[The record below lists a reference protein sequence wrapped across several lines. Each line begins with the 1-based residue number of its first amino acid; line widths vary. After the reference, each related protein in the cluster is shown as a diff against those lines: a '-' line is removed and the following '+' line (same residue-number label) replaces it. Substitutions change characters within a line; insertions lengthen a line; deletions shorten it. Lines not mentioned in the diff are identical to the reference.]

1 MLLAG
6 ACASPELLD
15 RLRNEAEAVARMQ
28 HPHVVQIFEVTEHD
42 GLTCLVL
49 EYVDG
54 GTLAQKIGG
63 TPQPVNE
70 GARLIETLA
79 RTIHQAH
86 VQGIVHRDLK
96 PANVLLTADGIPK
109 ITDFGLAKLLVGGVS
124 LTATGETLGTP
135 SYIAPEQIDARS
147 SVGPPADVYALGTI
161 LYELLTG
168 RPPFRGES
176 SQETI
181 RQVIFDEPVTTV
193 PAPAAATP
201 RPGDNLPEMPGEGPT
216 APLSLGRGP
225 RRRVAAVSRRKADSK
240 PARSAR
246 RAGSGA
252 GAGATRRPQA

>member
-49 EYVDG
+49 EYVAG

-63 TPQPVNE
+63 APQSVNE

-86 VQGIVHRDLK
+86 VQGIIHRDLK

-109 ITDFGLAKLLVGGVS
+109 ITDFGLAKLSVGGVS

-135 SYIAPEQIDARS
+135 SYIAPEQIDAHS
-147 SVGPPADVYALGTI
+147 PVGPQADVYALGRFFT
-161 LYELLTG
+161 
-168 RPPFRGES
+168 S
-176 SQETI
+176 S
-181 RQVIFDEPVTTV
+181 
-193 PAPAAATP
+193 
-201 RPGDNLPEMPGEGPT
+201 
-216 APLSLGRGP
+216 
-225 RRRVAAVSRRKADSK
+225 
-240 PARSAR
+240 
-246 RAGSGA
+246 
-252 GAGATRRPQA
+252 